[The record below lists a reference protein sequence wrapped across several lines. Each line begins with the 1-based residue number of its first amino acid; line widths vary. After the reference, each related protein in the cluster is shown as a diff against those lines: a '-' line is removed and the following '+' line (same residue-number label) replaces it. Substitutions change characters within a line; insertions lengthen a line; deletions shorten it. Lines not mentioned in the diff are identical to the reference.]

1 MSTNKEWPTI
11 INDRIEEEGGKQHH
25 IDVLN
30 TEVEVF
36 ASRLEP
42 HGMGHLHTTI
52 HVLKH
57 RIVELE
63 NELKEY
69 RD

>member
-1 MSTNKEWPTI
+1 MSTNKGWSTI
-11 INDRIEEEGGKQHH
+11 IDDRIGVEGKQHH

-30 TEVEVF
+30 IEMEVF

-69 RD
+69 QG

>member
-1 MSTNKEWPTI
+1 ME
-11 INDRIEEEGGKQHH
+11 
-25 IDVLN
+25 VL
-30 TEVEVF
+30 

-69 RD
+69 QD

>member
-1 MSTNKEWPTI
+1 MSTNKEWSTI
-11 INDRIEEEGGKQHH
+11 IDDRIEEEGGKQHH